1 MADERFKSITPS
13 RVTPPELDTSKD
25 INAEAAAAG
34 AQRYNQAVS
43 TRQTRRMY
51 AETARFFDCLEI
63 VEPGVVQLHRW
74 RPDPGTTDLDRE
86 VSGYGAIG
94 RKP

>member
-13 RVTPPELDTSKD
+13 RVTPAELDTS
-25 INAEAAAAG
+25 
-34 AQRYNQAVS
+34 
-43 TRQTRRMY
+43 
-51 AETARFFDCLEI
+51 
-63 VEPGVVQLHRW
+63 VVQLHRW
-74 RPDPGTTDLDRE
+74 RPDPGATDLDLE